1 MIADALKELQSGIDK
16 AHDSLKRELAKI
28 RTGRAHPSLLES
40 VRVENYGTH
49 MPLSQMA
56 TINVADARML
66 TVKAWDK
73 TQVKAIEKAIVQT
86 PLGLN
91 PQTDGDLIRIP
102 LPPLTEERRKE
113 FVKLAKGKGEE
124 CKVAIRHARHEAK
137 DFIKTLIDEKE
148 VGKDEG
154 ERGLKDVDDRIQKA
168 TADVD
173 AIVSRKE
180 SDIMDV

>member
-1 MIADALKELQSGIDK
+1 MIADALKELQTNIDK
-16 AHDSLKRELAKI
+16 AHDSLKRELVKI

-49 MPLSQMA
+49 MALSSMA

-73 TQVKAIEKAIVQT
+73 TQVKAIEKAIVQA

-137 DFIKTLIDEKE
+137 DFIKTLVDEKE
-148 VGKDEG
+148 VGKDDGDRAQKE
-154 ERGLKDVDDRIQKA
+154 VDDRIQKA
-168 TADVD
+168 NSDVD

-180 SDIMDV
+180 ADILEV